1 MRVTIHP
8 AVCLLLAMALPA
20 TAAEP
25 KEAPK
30 PPAPAFQLR
39 SFELL
44 KPFANLRTVP
54 VSFPLT
60 DPVTTIEQV
69 TCLGGKVWAIARPAS
84 IATIPAGSG
93 QLWEFSPV
101 ENHLTRLGD
110 WFENRFPAGLRSFE
124 RNLWVTAGEGMA
136 GVGALDVDKMNLQ
149 YFGAELGLPSPGCV
163 GFGFAS
169 KSLFTLSSDGT
180 AYRLGREG
188 TTWKRLPN
196 AAPGDKRGAPDRWTH
211 FDGSGDW
218 ILAMHD
224 QRAAVRH
231 TEALDWTDLPAAVHS
246 TIPGL
251 EEAKVHAV
259 QGDGGGGFWI
269 GTEGGLY
276 RLLAETGS
284 SEERLH
290 TFPVSIRGGWSRPI
304 AKNYQASQAM
314 LDEANNRIKEQIRL
328 AMLLRV
334 KYARASQEAG
344 RNLNPVTPTSRVP
357 GGVTALMIDR
367 GFLWV
372 ATTDGPNPTRGRVQ
386 VMHLGSHKWLGW
398 FSVAAPVRC
407 MAADDRI
414 VWIGF
419 DVHLPPARPPMLAV
433 EKAAILAVPAT
444 RWSPDSIDASELDSL
459 VAKLP
464 PREQV
469 VYQFFAANYQA
480 VVDAVTTDLAKADDE
495 QLFLLACSYDPIGLN
510 QPAKVEETILQ
521 LNERFPKSLFT
532 ALAENLRNK
541 PAPEPVPE
549 PTPAPAPTTSPT
561 PAPAAP
567 PVASLATPP
576 ATFAPPPLAEI
587 LKKRDING
595 DGKIS
600 PLEFKL
606 WVRGQFDFK
615 TFDANNDG
623 FLDGAE
629 LDKLI
634 GELYGTAPV
643 ETK

>member
-1 MRVTIHP
+1 MHAITLP
-8 AVCLLLAMALPA
+8 AVCSMLAMAYTA
-20 TAAEP
+20 FAAET
-25 KEAPK
+25 KDVPK
-30 PPAPAFQLR
+30 PPPAAFQLR
-39 SFELL
+39 GFELL
-44 KPFANLRTVP
+44 HPFTNLRTVP

-60 DPVTTIEQV
+60 DPVTSVEQV
-69 TCLGGKVWAIARPAS
+69 ATLGGKVWAIARPAS

-110 WFENRFPAGLRSFE
+110 WFENRFPSGLRTFE
-124 RNLWVTAGEGMA
+124 RSLWVTAGEAIA

-149 YFGAELGLPSPGCV
+149 YFGATLGLPSPDCV

-169 KSLFTLSSDGT
+169 KSLFTFSRDGIV
-180 AYRLGREG
+180 YRLGREG

-196 AAPGDKRGAPDRWTH
+196 SAPGDSRGAPDHWAY

-218 ILAMHD
+218 LIALHD

-231 TEALDWTDLPAAVHS
+231 TEALDWTDLPAALHPAG
-246 TIPGL
+246 PGV

-259 QGDGGGGFWI
+259 QGDGGGGFWV
-269 GTEGGLY
+269 GTDAGLY
-276 RLLAETGS
+276 RILAETGS

-304 AKNYQASQAM
+304 PKNFQASQAM
-314 LDEANNRIKEQIRL
+314 LDEANNRIKEQVRL
-328 AMLLRV
+328 AMLQRV
-334 KYARASQEAG
+334 RYARASQETG
-344 RNLNPVTPTSRVP
+344 RNLNPVSPTSRVP
-357 GGVTALMIDR
+357 GGVTALMIDH

-372 ATTDGPNPTRGRVQ
+372 ATTDGPNPTRGRIQ
-386 VMHLGSHKWLGW
+386 VMHLSSHKWLGW
-398 FSVAAPVRC
+398 FPVAAPVRS
-407 MAADDRI
+407 MAADERI

-419 DVHLPPARPPMLAV
+419 DVHLPPSRPPMLAV
-433 EKAAILAVPAT
+433 EKAAILAVPAA
-444 RWSPDSIDASELDSL
+444 RWSPDAIDAAELESM

-464 PREQV
+464 PREQL
-469 VYQFFAANYQA
+469 VYQFFSANYQA
-480 VVDAVTTDLAKADDE
+480 VVDSVNTDLAKADDE

-510 QPAKVEETILQ
+510 QPAKVEDTVLQ

-532 ALAENLRNK
+532 TLAENLRNK
-541 PAPEPVPE
+541 PAPEPIPD
-549 PTPAPAPTTSPT
+549 PIPAPP
-561 PAPAAP
+561 PAASPAAP
-567 PVASLATPP
+567 PVANLTTPP

-606 WVRGQFDFK
+606 WVRGQFEFK
-615 TFDANNDG
+615 AFDTNNDG

-643 ETK
+643 EAK